1 MYSDNTT
8 KNHPCQIRGNDSMR
22 NEHEAI
28 AACRPKPNPSLVRV
42 GVKKKHLRVARLF
55 NGHRKCVLTS
65 TGCGYVG
72 KLNCRNL
79 IIHMKLQKSGQ
90 LLFGNILQHFQFAS
104 LTSSKDV
111 GSFSFRSGPKSIFFQ
126 CRLRVYHVMQH
137 IMAYHLQI
145 AVDMFKNFVGGVVF
159 TSANIW
165 SRNLVTRMTIIH
177 RRLQQQYTY
186 IVNDHYKRRQDL
198 NYY

>member
-1 MYSDNTT
+1 
-8 KNHPCQIRGNDSMR
+8 
-22 NEHEAI
+22 
-28 AACRPKPNPSLVRV
+28 
-42 GVKKKHLRVARLF
+42 
-55 NGHRKCVLTS
+55 
-65 TGCGYVG
+65 
-72 KLNCRNL
+72 
-79 IIHMKLQKSGQ
+79 
-90 LLFGNILQHFQFAS
+90 
-104 LTSSKDV
+104 
-111 GSFSFRSGPKSIFFQ
+111 
-126 CRLRVYHVMQH
+126 MQH

-198 NYY
+198 LIAKYIAAMMTSSFHCFRYFTNSLLSTRFKLLF